1 MPDNYIDV
9 HLSLND
15 NPGIRCT
22 LPSQRQSYPCRNLLE
37 SLEDVMLPTTPNC
50 NVIPRGSLPVFWTLF
65 SILLALS
72 VTARAAQPDRITA
85 AIDSNQTV
93 VLKGTV
99 SPKARARF
107 DQGPVDPSMKLEYI
121 TFQVSPSPSQ
131 QAALEQLLAEQ
142 QNPKSA
148 NYHNWLSPEQ
158 FAERFAMS
166 RSDIA
171 KMTDW
176 LSSEGFTIVQVA
188 RARNWVAFSGTAA
201 QVQRSLHA
209 QIRRYVIDGEQHFA
223 NATNVSLPKALADV
237 VTSVRGLDDFL
248 WKSMVARRRTAQSGA
263 SSDWNS
269 SYSSGGQN
277 FLAPDDIATIY
288 NIKPLYTAGIDGT
301 NINLVIV
308 GQTDILLTDITQFRQ
323 GFNLP
328 TIKLQQI
335 LVGGCTD
342 PGTTGDLVEA
352 DLDLEW
358 SGAVARNA
366 SIIFIKCDTNHG
378 GVFTSLQY
386 AIDNKLAPVISMS
399 YGGCEPD
406 NGQNNATRIRAIIQQ
421 ANSFGITFMSSS
433 GDDGAAGCETGNP
446 PATGGLEVN
455 LPASV
460 PETTALGGSEFNEG
474 SGTYWGSNG
483 PNFGS
488 ALSYIPEEGWNDTS
502 PAGFASSGGGKSI
515 FFAKPAWQSGTDT
528 MREVPDV
535 AITAS
540 ANHDGYILCT
550 SGSCANGIVND
561 HTIAGGTSASSPV
574 FAGIVVL
581 LNQYLLKNGLITQP
595 GLTNINPTL
604 YQLAKSNPSA
614 FHDITTGNNIVTCT
628 PGTPVGYP
636 ASQQCPAGGKFG
648 YTAGTGYDSVT
659 GLGSVDAYNLATG
672 WSSSAAATTTV
683 LTISPAS
690 PVNAMT
696 SVTLTATV
704 KPAPTVTNPPQTVTF
719 SDATLGPLGSGTL
732 NSAGLAT
739 LTKTLAASSYSIVS
753 TYGGDANFLGSTSAA
768 VPYDVQDFK
777 IAANPMTVAISG
789 PGQTAMS
796 TLTITSLGGFN
807 QTLTYSCDSTTLPSE
822 ANCTFAAASATSETL
837 SITTTPPSAR
847 LDKDPLGRRR
857 GLFYAL
863 LLPGLLGLVSVG
875 NRKRR
880 LSGVRRLSLIAVLT
894 LSILWMPACG
904 GGGSSPP
911 TNPGTPPGTSN
922 VKVIATTGGTSPLT
936 HPVTITLTVQ

>member
-1 MPDNYIDV
+1 
-9 HLSLND
+9 
-15 NPGIRCT
+15 
-22 LPSQRQSYPCRNLLE
+22 
-37 SLEDVMLPTTPNC
+37 MLPATPNR
-50 NVIPRGSLPVFWTLF
+50 NAALRGSLPVFCTVCCF
-65 SILLALS
+65 LLVLCVRAQ
-72 VTARAAQPDRITA
+72 AAQPDRITA
-85 AIDSNQTV
+85 AIDNNQTV
-93 VLKGTV
+93 ALKGSV
-99 SPKARARF
+99 SPRARARF

-131 QAALEQLLAEQ
+131 QAALDELLAEQ
-142 QNPKSA
+142 QNPKSP

-158 FAERFAMS
+158 FADRFGMS

-171 KMTDW
+171 KITDW
-176 LSSEGFTIVQVA
+176 LRSEGFTIVQVA

-209 QIRRYVIDGEQHFA
+209 QIHHYVIDGEEHFA
-223 NATNVSLPKALADV
+223 NATNVSLPTALADV

-248 WKSMVARRRTAQSGA
+248 WKSMVARQRAAQSGA
-263 SSDWNS
+263 SNDWNS
-269 SYSSGGQN
+269 FYSSGGQN

-288 NIKPLYTAGIDGT
+288 DIKPLYTAGIDGT

-308 GQTDILLTDITQFRQ
+308 GQTDILLTDITQFRT

-328 TIKLQQI
+328 TIKLTQK
-335 LVGGCTD
+335 LAAGCTD
-342 PGTTGDLVEA
+342 PGITGDLVEA
-352 DLDLEW
+352 DLDIEW

-366 SIIFIKCDTNHG
+366 TIFLVMCDTNHG

-421 ANSFGITFMSSS
+421 ANSFGITFMASS

-483 PNFGS
+483 PNLGS

-528 MREVPDV
+528 MRDVPDV

-540 ANHDGYILCT
+540 ADHDGYLLCT

-581 LNQYLLKNGLITQP
+581 LNQYLLKNGLITTP

-614 FHDITTGNNIVTCT
+614 FHDITTGNNIVSCT
-628 PGTPVGYP
+628 PGTPAGYP
-636 ASQQCPAGGKFG
+636 ASQQCPASGKFG

-672 WSSSAAATTTV
+672 WSSSAAPTTTV

-690 PVNAMT
+690 PVNFGT
-696 SVTLTATV
+696 IVTLTATV

-719 SDATLGPLGSGTL
+719 TDAVIGTLGSGTL
-732 NSAGLAT
+732 NSAGVAT
-739 LTKTLAASSYSIVS
+739 FVSSTLAAGSYSIVA
-753 TYGGDANFLGSTSAA
+753 TYGGDTNFLGSTSAA
-768 VPYDVQDFK
+768 VPYNVQDFK
-777 IAANPMTVAISG
+777 IAANPTTVAISG
-789 PGQTAMS
+789 PGQNAMA
-796 TLTITSLGGFN
+796 TLTITPLGGFN
-807 QTLTYSCDSTTLPSE
+807 QTLTYSCDPTTLPSE
-822 ANCTFAAASATSETL
+822 ASCTFAVGSATSEIVT
-837 SITTTPPSAR
+837 ITTTPPSAR
-847 LDKDPLGRRR
+847 LGKDPFGRRR

-863 LLPGLLGLVSVG
+863 LLPGMLGLVVAAG

-880 LSGVRRLSLIAVLT
+880 LRGVRLLSLIAVIAVST
-894 LSILWMPACG
+894 LSLPACG
-904 GGGSSPP
+904 GGSSAPP
-911 TNPGTPPGTSN
+911 TNPGTPPGTTS
-922 VKVIATTGGTSPLT
+922 VKIIATTGGTSPLT
-936 HPVTITLTVQ
+936 HPVIITLTVQ